1 MKNRKVLVNSQM
13 EFCKEAQAKA
23 KKQKHEEKKHARVF
37 IPAEPVADPEE

>member
-1 MKNRKVLVNSQM
+1 MKNRTREERLL
-13 EFCKEAQAKA
+13 FCKKAQAKA

>member
-1 MKNRKVLVNSQM
+1 MNDPIDQLSR
-13 EFCKEAQAKA
+13 FEAQAKA